1 MKTEGSKKSFDLS
14 VMIKG
19 LIIGTVVGAA
29 ALFLLTM
36 VCVGAVIKMETVP
49 YGAVAPIVMVIS
61 CIGAFLGGYSGA
73 RVSKQNGLLLGAV
86 SGTLLFLIMLL
97 TGILS
102 GGVIGTGSLLR
113 FLLAATAGSL
123 GGIAGVNKRKQN

>member
-29 ALFLLTM
+29 VLFLLTM

-86 SGTLLFLIMLL
+86 SGTLLFLICNEASSFV
-97 TGILS
+97 TGTVIPIDGGFAAYS
-102 GGVIGTGSLLR
+102 GV
-113 FLLAATAGSL
+113 
-123 GGIAGVNKRKQN
+123 